1 MKYFVLYKSRCGG
14 LAKSGQTRWTVNP
27 FLRVHRFESYSPHL
41 LLGYGQVVR
50 HRFLVPCIAGSNPAI
65 PANEG
70 GERLLAAFFVA
81 LRSGIPEYG
90 TL

>member
-1 MKYFVLYKSRCGG
+1 MSTENHFFMLFCLTLFVSSCIIFSVEKS
-14 LAKSGQTRWTVNP
+14 
-27 FLRVHRFESYSPHL
+27 
-41 LLGYGQVVR
+41 LGYGQVVR